1 MRKRIKYRKLK
12 KKLNYKF
19 YEYLVSGAFAQFI
32 MLFIAIIFVV
42 VLFGIL
48 VNIIV
53 EDKSANIG
61 IWQSLMHIIDQG
73 TITGDETSNTGY
85 VVLMFIVTVFG
96 MIFTGTLIG
105 IINNALREKL
115 DDLKR
120 GVSEIV
126 EEGHLIILGFND
138 NIYCLLKQQM
148 LANENWE
155 GNKGI
160 VIIDKYSTEDMEQ
173 KIKIKLLSEQEN
185 TPKSAKSKKSKLIYR
200 TGNLASSSVYELLA
214 LDKAK
219 AVIIN
224 KEDDF
229 EIIQIILA
237 LKTFLKEK
245 GIYQTKA
252 MPNIITLIHNKEN
265 LAAARI
271 AGEVNIGQNNA
282 ANKVQ
287 ILYFED
293 VMAHIFAQVCRQPG
307 LFKVF
312 SEIFDYDGSEIYIE
326 DKVKSVSLS
335 DMGLVGKEFCEINHM
350 LVSSVALG
358 IRRRNG
364 NIILVPAPDTKFEKG
379 DSIIH
384 LAMDDNEIEI
394 SSKSLLLQGG
404 VFGSAGK
411 GVRAA
416 KQQYHILIFGWNI
429 PLPNIIESINVF
441 ALSGSD
447 IKIVS
452 DEPLIDRELIP
463 RYTNLEI
470 FYEEICPYDW
480 KKVRVFLD
488 REFQTKKITNILLL
502 CQDNIDKIEADQKNT
517 VLLLNIRAYLKEYD
531 PEKTINITSEM
542 NQVETQ
548 ELLQDTETNDFIVGS
563 EITNRIMVQI
573 ANNTDLYRIF
583 HTLLNAGGLGINLRY
598 MEDYVDITKPFSFR
612 YLCDNMIKGI
622 GGKRE
627 IPIGWI
633 KYSSKGNLP
642 EVQLNPKSV
651 LGKLQ
656 FEANEFNRKD
666 KLIVLSS
673 D

>member
-1 MRKRIKYRKLK
+1 MRKRTPYRKLK

-42 VLFGIL
+42 ILFGIL

-85 VVLMFIVTVFG
+85 IALMFIVTVFG
-96 MIFTGTLIG
+96 MIFMGTLIG

-155 GNKGI
+155 GNRGI
-160 VIIDKYSTEDMEQ
+160 VIIDKYSIEDMEQ
-173 KIKIKLLSEQEN
+173 KVKLKFLSDQESIHKK
-185 TPKSAKSKKSKLIYR
+185 TKKKKSKLIYR
-200 TGNLASSSVYELLA
+200 TGNLASSSVYELIA

-237 LKTFLKEK
+237 LKTFFKEK
-245 GIYQTKA
+245 GIYKTKT
-252 MPNIITLIHNKEN
+252 MPNIVTLIHDKEN

-271 AGEVNIGQNNA
+271 AGEVQMGQSNITS
-282 ANKVQ
+282 KIQ

-326 DKVKSVSLS
+326 DKGKNISLS
-335 DMGLVGKEFCEINHM
+335 DMGFVGKTFDEINHM
-350 LVSSVALG
+350 LVSSIALG
-358 IRRRNG
+358 IRRKNG
-364 NIILVPAPDTKFEKG
+364 KIVLVPAPDTIFEKG

-384 LAMDDNEIEI
+384 LAADDNEIEFT
-394 SSKSLLLQGG
+394 SKTLLLQGG
-404 VFGSAGK
+404 TFGNAGK
-411 GVRAA
+411 GIRGT
-416 KQQYHILIFGWNI
+416 KRQYHVLIFGWNV
-429 PLPNIIESINVF
+429 PLPHIIENINVF
-441 ALSGSD
+441 ALPGSD

-452 DEPLIDRELIP
+452 DKPLIDKELIP

-488 REFQTKKITNILLL
+488 KEFQTKRTTNILLL
-502 CQDNIDKIEADQKNT
+502 CQDNIDKIDADRKNT
-517 VLLLNIRAYLKEYD
+517 VLLLNIRNYLKEYD
-531 PEKTINITSEM
+531 PEKSINITSEM

-573 ANNTDLYRIF
+573 ANNTDLYRVF
-583 HTLLNAGGLGINLRY
+583 HTLLNAGGVGINLRY
-598 MEDYVDITKPFSFR
+598 MEDYVDITQPFSFQ
-612 YLCDNMIKGI
+612 YLCNNMIKGI
-622 GGKRE
+622 NGKRE

-633 KYSSKGNLP
+633 KYNSKKSLP
-642 EVQLNPKSV
+642 EVQLNPKNT
-651 LGKLQ
+651 LGKLR
-656 FEANEFNRKD
+656 FEANEFNGKD